1 MRVSRCTCEGFSGR
15 EAGRR
20 IGVSFL
26 QFDIWECLGQFNK
39 ECLMHD
45 DNLAGKSATVSYS
58 FCGGFVGVGKTLLG
72 KATPFNTAVAP

>member
-1 MRVSRCTCEGFSGR
+1 
-15 EAGRR
+15 
-20 IGVSFL
+20 
-26 QFDIWECLGQFNK
+26 
-39 ECLMHD
+39 MHD